1 MLLCDRNNVTE
12 QCYGRGLHM
21 DEDLIS
27 KKELLERYGISY
39 GALYRWKRMG
49 LIPESW
55 FLRRSTPSGQET
67 YFHTKQICPRVE
79 RILESKERVSLDALA
94 EELAGQKQAAAAER
108 KLILETK
115 YGSKTYSLDELLHL
129 YLTEGE
135 HKTDILEHL
144 KEEAL

>member
-1 MLLCDRNNVTE
+1 
-12 QCYGRGLHM
+12 M

-67 YFHTKQICPRVE
+67 YFHTKQICLRVE
-79 RILESKERVSLDALA
+79 RMLEARSACRSKNW
-94 EELAGQKQAAAAER
+94 QKNWPGRSRRPLHGGRWFWKQNTAR
-108 KLILETK
+108 KSIPSTSF
-115 YGSKTYSLDELLHL
+115 YTC
-129 YLTEGE
+129 
-135 HKTDILEHL
+135 I
-144 KEEAL
+144 

>member
-1 MLLCDRNNVTE
+1 
-12 QCYGRGLHM
+12 M

-67 YFHTKQICPRVE
+67 YFHTKQICLRVE

-94 EELAGQKQAAAAER
+94 EELAGQKQAAAAR
-108 KLILETK
+108 RTLVLETK
-115 YGSKTYSLDELLHL
+115 YGAKTYPLDELLHL
-129 YLTEGE
+129 YLAEGE

>member
-1 MLLCDRNNVTE
+1 
-12 QCYGRGLHM
+12 
-21 DEDLIS
+21 
-27 KKELLERYGISY
+27 
-39 GALYRWKRMG
+39 MG

-94 EELAGQKQAAAAER
+94 EELAGQKQASAAR
-108 KLILETK
+108 RTLVLETK

-129 YLTEGE
+129 YLAEGE

-144 KEEAL
+144 KEETL

>member
-1 MLLCDRNNVTE
+1 
-12 QCYGRGLHM
+12 M

-67 YFHTKQICPRVE
+67 YFHTKQICLRVE

-94 EELAGQKQAAAAER
+94 AGQKQAAAAR
-108 KLILETK
+108 RTLVLETK
-115 YGSKTYSLDELLHL
+115 YGAKIYPLDELLHL

>member
-1 MLLCDRNNVTE
+1 
-12 QCYGRGLHM
+12 M

-67 YFHTKQICPRVE
+67 YFHTKQICLRVE
-79 RILESKERVSLDALA
+79 RILESKERVSLEELA
-94 EELAGQKQAAAAER
+94 EELAGQKQEAAAT
-108 KLILETK
+108 LVLETK
-115 YGSKTYSLDELLHL
+115 YGAKIYPLDELLHL

>member
-1 MLLCDRNNVTE
+1 MEGHKTKPPS
-12 QCYGRGLHM
+12 GLSITPMHA
-21 DEDLIS
+21 DHLDALADL
-27 KKELLERYGISY
+27 
-39 GALYRWKRMG
+39 
-49 LIPESW
+49 ESLA
-55 FLRRSTPSGQET
+55 FSTPWS
-67 YFHTKQICPRVE
+67 Y
-79 RILESKERVSLDALA
+79 DALA

-129 YLTEGE
+129 YLAEGE

>member
-1 MLLCDRNNVTE
+1 
-12 QCYGRGLHM
+12 M

-67 YFHTKQICPRVE
+67 YFHTKQICLRVE
-79 RILESKERVSLDALA
+79 RSCLCEGKMACSGDSTLFRPRV
-94 EELAGQKQAAAAER
+94 
-108 KLILETK
+108 KLFICCQH
-115 YGSKTYSLDELLHL
+115 GV
-129 YLTEGE
+129 
-135 HKTDILEHL
+135 
-144 KEEAL
+144 

>member
-1 MLLCDRNNVTE
+1 ME
-12 QCYGRGLHM
+12 
-21 DEDLIS
+21 EELIS
-27 KKELLERYGISY
+27 KKELLEQYQISY

-67 YFHTKQICPRVE
+67 YFHTKQVCPRVE

-129 YLTEGE
+129 YLAEGE

>member
-1 MLLCDRNNVTE
+1 
-12 QCYGRGLHM
+12 M

-67 YFHTKQICPRVE
+67 YFHTKQICLRVE

-94 EELAGQKQAAAAER
+94 EELAAAR
-108 KLILETK
+108 RTLVLETK
-115 YGSKTYSLDELLHL
+115 YGAKIYPLDELLHL
-129 YLTEGE
+129 YLAEGE